1 VSVADRSFATI
12 VLLAYSIVERTFTKF
27 RVEALRKYPFLS
39 GVHTRVLAAEQP
51 YPRLHDKR
59 HELRY
64 FMQVREGWRASTP
77 IFGTYHSVSASRASE
92 IIFIVSQTASASP
105 QISMCTGIVAQS
117 PLSTNEL
124 DLAIQSTSRVKT
136 QDNVRIDMVSTSP
149 MRFGVIHFYQ
159 PAAPCT

>member
-12 VLLAYSIVERTFTKF
+12 ALLAYSIVERTFTKF

-77 IFGTYHSVSASRASE
+77 IFGTYHSVSASRASGNH
-92 IIFIVSQTASASP
+92 IHRQPNRFSLATNQHLHRYRSSKSP
-105 QISMCTGIVAQS
+105 EHQ
-117 PLSTNEL
+117 
-124 DLAIQSTSRVKT
+124 
-136 QDNVRIDMVSTSP
+136 
-149 MRFGVIHFYQ
+149 
-159 PAAPCT
+159 